1 MENLNKFMID
11 LDNIFFIRDYFI
23 VDNKSE
29 MKSLIED
36 FSNEEKINNIKEGIF
51 SCKIN
56 DKYMLLSKNNIKEFY
71 SNFYQNLLQIN
82 KNFDLFNLNDSKN
95 IICLVNYVLL
105 FNDNITFYSLKQKI
119 LLKIK
124 HLNNKNNI
132 IISEYFYTILT
143 NRNLRKSSISWFYRF
158 FLVNNFK
165 DYIYFIHN
173 ENNQNLD
180 NFYIKYFE
188 NEKTIFS
195 SFIYKDIE
203 NLYLINEKESRNY
216 HLWIHSNR
224 IFTSDNFSIKDKKI
238 IIIFAF
244 FILYKCVWDHSSFC
258 FIKNFISKIKF
269 NDKQKLLFINYL
281 NEIKDIKP
289 EKNFHN
295 YSINFNNNNLFID
308 KI

>member
-1 MENLNKFMID
+1 M
-11 LDNIFFIRDYFI
+11 
-23 VDNKSE
+23 
-29 MKSLIED
+29 
-36 FSNEEKINNIKEGIF
+36 
-51 SCKIN
+51 
-56 DKYMLLSKNNIKEFY
+56 
-71 SNFYQNLLQIN
+71 
-82 KNFDLFNLNDSKN
+82 
-95 IICLVNYVLL
+95 
-105 FNDNITFYSLKQKI
+105 
-119 LLKIK
+119 
-124 HLNNKNNI
+124 
-132 IISEYFYTILT
+132 
-143 NRNLRKSSISWFYRF
+143 
-158 FLVNNFK
+158 NNFK
-165 DYIYFIHN
+165 DYICFVHH

-180 NFYIKYFE
+180 NFYIKFFE

-216 HLWIHSNR
+216 
-224 IFTSDNFSIKDKKI
+224 DKKI

-295 YSINFNNNNLFID
+295 YSINLNNNNLFID